1 MTSYIICLVKY
12 DQLLHF
18 TIEEENDMQKSTAEL
33 LEQAG
38 RSILFT
44 AIRPD
49 IVMEKGQG
57 MYLWDTDGKKYLDF
71 IGGWAVN
78 CLGHCPDV
86 IADALS
92 KQSSLLVNASPSF
105 YNRQMIEFAKLL
117 TDISC
122 FDRVFF
128 TSTGAEANE
137 GAVKLARKYGSG
149 SLGGAWEIIT
159 TINSFHGR
167 TLAMMSATGK
177 KHWEDLFKPK
187 LPGFVHVPFNDIDA
201 AEAAVN
207 ENTCAIMIE
216 PVQGEGGVN
225 LADEKYIE
233 GLRRLCDE
241 KGILLIFDE
250 VQTGIGRTGEMFA
263 YQHYGIEPDIM
274 TLAKGI
280 GGGFPLSAMLAK
292 ERLNIFDPG
301 DQGGTYTGQP
311 LAMAVGMAVVREV
324 LERDLPGRAAIMG
337 EYIIERLKGM
347 SEKYPLR
354 NIRGKGLLTAFDL
367 PDPIGEKIVSACLD
381 EGLIINSP
389 RPSAIRLMPPLI
401 VMKQHV
407 DEMID
412 ILSRVLDRIYPG
424 DRQS

>member
-1 MTSYIICLVKY
+1 MLNTT
-12 DQLLHF
+12 D
-18 TIEEENDMQKSTAEL
+18 EL

-38 RSILFT
+38 RTILFT
-44 AIRPD
+44 AARPD

-78 CLGHCPDV
+78 CLGHCPGV
-86 IADALS
+86 IADALNRQAS
-92 KQSSLLVNASPSF
+92 MLINASPAF
-105 YNRQMIEFAKLL
+105 YNRPMIEFAKLL

-128 TSTGAEANE
+128 SSTGAEANE
-137 GAVKLARKYGSG
+137 GAVKLARKYGAKF
-149 SLGGAWEIIT
+149 LGGAYEIVT
-159 TINSFHGR
+159 AVNGFHGR

-187 LPGFVHVPFNDIDA
+187 LPGFVHVPFNDTDA
-201 AEAAVN
+201 VAAAVN
-207 ENTCAIMIE
+207 ENTCAVMIE

-225 LADEKYIE
+225 LADDGYIA

-250 VQTGIGRTGEMFA
+250 VQTGIGRTGKMFA

-292 ERLNIFDPG
+292 EKLNIFDPG

-311 LAMAVGMAVVREV
+311 LAMAVGLAVVREV
-324 LERDLPGRAAIMG
+324 LAKDLPGRAAIMG
-337 EYIIERLKGM
+337 EYIIERLKEL

-354 NIRGKGLLTAFDL
+354 NIRGRGLLIAFDL
-367 PDPIGEKIVSACLD
+367 PDASGEKVVSACLD
-381 EGLIINSP
+381 EGLILNSP
-389 RPSAIRLMPPLI
+389 RPATIRLMPPLT

-407 DEMID
+407 DDMLD
-412 ILSRVLDRIYPG
+412 ILSRVLGKIY
-424 DRQS
+424 